1 MCVLRKCPW
10 QHPLRRC
17 VVLVHVH
24 LPSESALPGCL
35 FRRLIFLRNVC
46 VEELWTRSP
55 PEKRPE
61 ESVVHGLE
69 LRVVRPY
76 RLDPRDHPSSRRP
89 APTRAIRP
97 AVLIHRRESFWPR
110 PHACHLVRA
119 SRAGPAPPG

>member
-69 LRVVRPY
+69 LRVV
-76 RLDPRDHPSSRRP
+76 
-89 APTRAIRP
+89 
-97 AVLIHRRESFWPR
+97 
-110 PHACHLVRA
+110 LVR
-119 SRAGPAPPG
+119 PGCPFFRPGKRGNHGIR